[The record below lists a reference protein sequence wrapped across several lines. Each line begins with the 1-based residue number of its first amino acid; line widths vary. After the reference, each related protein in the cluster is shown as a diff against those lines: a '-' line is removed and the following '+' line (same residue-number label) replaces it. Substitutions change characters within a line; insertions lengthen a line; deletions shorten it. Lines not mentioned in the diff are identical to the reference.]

1 MTRRTETGS
10 NSTLL
15 PVLAAL
21 LVLCLGGAAMLTAL
35 SRGFAP
41 IASPAEQ
48 MSLVV
53 ERIPYEAQNA
63 LRGESSA
70 FDALAK
76 SSARLKTLRA
86 AAISAGDAA
95 SWNKLND
102 AVTQVAEARS
112 AVEAIQ
118 ASNQEV
124 RELAPKLLSD
134 LGDLGSSVGVQK
146 LEGMSRY
153 LERFELAVQRIQQDL
168 NGLESGVSDA
178 GPAAQRLADSLEF
191 LNQVIRG
198 LSGEESGIA
207 IQKVTGADP
216 EQRLKI
222 VVQQN
227 QQFNASVRK
236 AIGAADALSKA
247 QAAARGLPGLA
258 SILAT
263 QLGAAGPR
271 VESPSYKPWILG
283 LLGLAGLLL
292 GALAWVYSKT
302 ATSRRTNEL
311 RVRENDRN
319 QEAIMR
325 LLDELSSLADGDLT
339 VQATVTEDITGAI
352 ADSINY
358 AIEALRKLVTTIN
371 ESAIQLDSA
380 AKQTQGAAA
389 HMAKASSAQ
398 SRQISSA
405 SESMADMA
413 ASIEEVSGNSERCSD
428 VARHSVDVAHKG
440 GDAVRRTIDGMNA
453 IRETIQETSKRIKRL
468 GESSQEIGNI
478 VELINDIAEQ
488 TNILALNASIQAS
501 MAGEAGR
508 GFAVVADEVQR
519 LAERAANATKQ
530 IEVLVRTIQTDTNEA
545 VVSMERSTTD
555 VVGGA
560 LLAENAGAALEE
572 IEQVSNQIASLVQNI
587 SASARQQAAVSGNI
601 SKNMRVVR
609 EISSQT
615 AEGSTATST
624 SIAKLAGLSAQLRKS
639 AAGFRLP
646 DFGGGGTSAAPTP
659 AVAKPKS
666 ASAAGAAAAPAAPPA
681 TAAAPRLPALSEPVK
696 SGNSPKTAGNTA
708 KLRKASG
715 IGA

>member
-1 MTRRTETGS
+1 VQQKMITQNDSGS
-10 NSTLL
+10 RANYL

-21 LVLCLGGAAMLTAL
+21 ILLCLGCAAALTVL
-35 SRGFAP
+35 TRTSAP
-41 IASPAEQ
+41 AAAPAEL
-48 MSLVV
+48 SLVV
-53 ERIPYEAQNA
+53 QRIPFEAQNA

-76 SSARLKTLRA
+76 SAARLKSLRA
-86 AAISAGDAA
+86 AVPDGAGSGSAATW
-95 SWNKLND
+95 SKLSE
-102 AVTQVAEARS
+102 AVGTVGGART
-112 AVEAIQ
+112 AVESIE
-118 ASNQEV
+118 ASNQEA
-124 RELAPKLLSD
+124 RELAPKLLSE
-134 LGDLGSSVGVQK
+134 LGDLASAVGAQK
-146 LEGMSRY
+146 LDGMSRY
-153 LERFELAVQRIQQDL
+153 LERFELMVQRIQQDL
-168 NGLESGVSDA
+168 NGLASGVSDA
-178 GPAAQRLADSLEF
+178 APAAQRLADSLEF
-191 LNQVIRG
+191 LNQVMRG
-198 LSGEESGIA
+198 LTGEESGLA
-207 IQKVTGADP
+207 LGKVTGADA
-216 EQRLKI
+216 EQRLKT
-222 VVQQN
+222 VVARN
-227 QQFNASVRK
+227 QQYGNSVRK
-236 AIGAADALSKA
+236 AIGAAETLSKA
-247 QAAARGLPGLA
+247 QVAARALPAAAGTLA
-258 SILAT
+258 AESSDAPPARADSGANYRPWVLA
-263 QLGAAGPR
+263 
-271 VESPSYKPWILG
+271 
-283 LLGLAGLLL
+283 LLGLAAVLL
-292 GALAWVYSKT
+292 AVLAWTYRKT
-302 ATSRRTNEL
+302 INVRRNSEL
-311 RVRENDRN
+311 RVRENERN

-358 AIEALRKLVTTIN
+358 AIEALRELVTTIN
-371 ESAIQLDSA
+371 DSAIQLDGA

-389 HMAKASSAQ
+389 HMAKASGAQ
-398 SRQISSA
+398 SRQISAA

-428 VARHSVDVAHKG
+428 VARHSVDIAHKG

-587 SASARQQAAVSGNI
+587 SASARQQAAASGNI
-601 SKNMRVVR
+601 SKNMQVVR
-609 EISSQT
+609 EISTQT

-624 SIAKLAGLSAQLRKS
+624 SIAKLAALSAQLRKS
-639 AAGFRLP
+639 VSGFRLP
-646 DFGGGGTSAAPTP
+646 DYGGGTTTIGATSAT
-659 AVAKPKS
+659 
-666 ASAAGAAAAPAAPPA
+666 
-681 TAAAPRLPALSEPVK
+681 RLPALKEPV
-696 SGNSPKTAGNTA
+696 STGAASVPVNTGTAAGSPNSSSAGNSGKM
-708 KLRKASG
+708 RKASG
-715 IGA
+715 FGA